1 MGSYDM
7 SIAPKS
13 GIEEAVNI
21 RICLVEDDARLRGI
35 MAGWLQREPGF
46 HVVNQYGSTESA
58 LPALPADQ
66 PDVVLVDINLPGQNG
81 IECVRQLKPRLPS
94 AQFAMVTVYEDA
106 DKIFQ
111 ALAAGATGYLLKQSP
126 RAELIAAI
134 RELHVGGSPMST
146 NIARKVVQSFYRT
159 PAPASGETELSA
171 REKQVLDELVRGLLY
186 KEIADALGISMGT
199 LHTYIRRIYEKLHV
213 HSRAQ
218 AVARVTRK

>member
-1 MGSYDM
+1 MGTYDM
-7 SIAPKS
+7 PSAQKS
-13 GIEEAVNI
+13 AIEAAVNI

-46 HVVNQYGSTESA
+46 HVIGQYGSTESA
-58 LPALPADQ
+58 LATLPADQ

-81 IECVRQLKPRLPS
+81 IECVRQLKPRLPA

-111 ALAAGATGYLLKQSP
+111 ALSVGATGYLLKQTP
-126 RAELIAAI
+126 RGELIAAI
-134 RELHVGGSPMST
+134 HELHAGGSPMST
-146 NIARKVVQSFYRT
+146 NIARKVVQSFHHRPT
-159 PAPASGETELSA
+159 SISGDAELSA

-199 LHTYIRRIYEKLHV
+199 LQIGRAHV
-213 HSRAQ
+213 
-218 AVARVTRK
+218 